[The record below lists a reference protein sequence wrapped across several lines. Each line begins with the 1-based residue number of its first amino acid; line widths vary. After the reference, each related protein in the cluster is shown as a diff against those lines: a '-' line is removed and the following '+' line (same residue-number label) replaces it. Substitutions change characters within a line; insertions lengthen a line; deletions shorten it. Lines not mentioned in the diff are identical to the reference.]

1 MEINIKG
8 APSFSYLEVH
18 LGPGEA
24 IMTESGAMSSMDAG
38 LDLKAGLNGSIFMAL
53 VKKFLGGESLFI
65 NEFKNNTAESR
76 KLHLTQGFPG
86 DVILR
91 QIHEGETLYLQ
102 PGAYICSE
110 KGIKLGLEWAGINSF
125 IGGEGL
131 FRLKIT
137 GNGQV
142 VFGGYGGLVEREVD
156 GEVIVDTSHLVAYPK
171 GFQIKTQLSGGLISS
186 FTSGEGFVMRV
197 RGKGKIILQTRSV
210 SGLVKWVN
218 RQI

>member
-1 MEINIKG
+1 MEINVKG
-8 APSFSYLEVH
+8 APSFSYLEVA
-18 LGPGEA
+18 LAPGEA
-24 IMTESGAMSSMDAG
+24 IMTESGAMSSMDAAI
-38 LDLKAGLNGSIFMAL
+38 DLKAGLNGGIFMAL
-53 VKKFLGGESLFI
+53 IKKFLGGESLFI
-65 NEFKNNTAESR
+65 NEFKNNTSETR
-76 KLHLTQGFPG
+76 KIHLTQGFPG
-86 DVILR
+86 DVILTTLA
-91 QIHEGETLYLQ
+91 EGETYYLQ
-102 PGAYICSE
+102 PGAYICSD
-110 KGIKLGLEWAGINSF
+110 KGIKVGLEWAGIHSF

-137 GNGQV
+137 GHGQF

-156 GEVIVDTSHLVAYPK
+156 GEIIVDTSHLVSYPK
-171 GFQIKTQLSGGLISS
+171 GFQVKTQLSGGLISS

>member
-1 MEINIKG
+1 MEIILKG
-8 APSFSYLEVH
+8 APAFSYLEVK
-18 LGPGEA
+18 LQPGEA
-24 IMTESGAMSSMDAG
+24 IVTESGAMSSMDAAI
-38 LDLKAGLNGSIFMAL
+38 DLKAGLNGGLIMAL
-53 VKKFLGGESLFI
+53 LKKFLGGESLFI
-65 NEFKNNTAESR
+65 NEFKNNTSEIR
-76 KLHLTQGFPG
+76 TIHLTQGFPG
-86 DVILR
+86 DAIVRHIS
-91 QIHEGETLYLQ
+91 EGETLYLQ

-137 GNGQV
+137 GSGTV
-142 VFGGYGGLVEREVD
+142 VFGGYGGLVEKEID
-156 GEVIVDTSHLVAYPK
+156 GELIVDTSHLVAYPK